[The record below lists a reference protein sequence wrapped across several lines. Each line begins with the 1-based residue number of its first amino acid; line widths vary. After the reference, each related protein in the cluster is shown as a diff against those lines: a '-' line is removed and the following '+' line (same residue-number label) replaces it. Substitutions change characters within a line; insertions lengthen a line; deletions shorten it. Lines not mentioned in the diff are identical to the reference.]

1 MLRSTFHSRACLW
14 TIFCIQGNLSCYTQ
28 KVIYLLFYLLEA
40 IQHWHTRDTV
50 YLAEGDQ
57 TDGIQ
62 SVLAGHLSKVDYST
76 GQVVHYQH
84 GLVVLEGGR
93 EGGKEGWKGGRG
105 GEGGREGGKGGREG
119 GEGRGGEGGE
129 GGEGR
134 EGRGGGKERVSGE
147 RGKSGGGEGA
157 MGREVTRRSR
167 GRKEGEKDEG
177 NNNFLV

>member
-1 MLRSTFHSRACLW
+1 M
-14 TIFCIQGNLSCYTQ
+14 
-28 KVIYLLFYLLEA
+28 
-40 IQHWHTRDTV
+40 

-105 GEGGREGGKGGREG
+105 GRGGREGGKGGREG
-119 GEGRGGEGGE
+119 GEGR
-129 GGEGR
+129 R
-134 EGRGGGKERVSGE
+134 EGASER
-147 RGKSGGGEGA
+147 
-157 MGREVTRRSR
+157 RE
-167 GRKEGEKDEG
+167 RKEWRG
-177 NNNFLV
+177 

>member
-1 MLRSTFHSRACLW
+1 M
-14 TIFCIQGNLSCYTQ
+14 
-28 KVIYLLFYLLEA
+28 
-40 IQHWHTRDTV
+40 

-105 GEGGREGGKGGREG
+105 GRGGREGREG
-119 GEGRGGEGGE
+119 GR

-147 RGKSGGGEGA
+147 RGKSGGGEVA
-157 MGREVTRRSR
+157 MGREVT
-167 GRKEGEKDEG
+167 
-177 NNNFLV
+177 